1 VDAIQNLFGPVLWI
15 VTGLS
20 FVAAVIALASSGKQW
35 EEFGRD
41 RLVMDGD
48 ASGRARGGAMGSPAS
63 IRERDEEIREF
74 LEARNERRRR
84 RGEPPLDI
92 EAELERLT
100 VPQIDDGLRAEI
112 RDLVIARNHRRVRA
126 GKPELDV
133 EAEIAREIEELG
145 ELV

>member
-1 VDAIQNLFGPVLWI
+1 VLWI

-41 RLVMDGD
+41 RLVMDRD
-48 ASGRARGGAMGSPAS
+48 APGPTRAGAMVSPAS
-63 IRERDEEIREF
+63 IRERDDEIREF

-84 RGEPPLDI
+84 RGEPPLDVD
-92 EAELERLT
+92 AELDRLT
-100 VPQIDDGLRAEI
+100 APQIDDGLRAEI

-126 GKPELDV
+126 GKSELDV
-133 EAEIAREIEELG
+133 EAEIAREIQELG